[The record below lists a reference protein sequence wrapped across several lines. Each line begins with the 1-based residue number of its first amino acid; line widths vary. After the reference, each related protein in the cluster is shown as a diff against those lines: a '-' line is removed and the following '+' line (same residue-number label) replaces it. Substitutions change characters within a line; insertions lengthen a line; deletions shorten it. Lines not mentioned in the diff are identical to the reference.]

1 MGQGKE
7 NAKLFLVENGDVA
20 REVEERLRA
29 TLNVADVRSRGGDEE
44 ETVEMDD

>member
-7 NAKLFLVENGDVA
+7 NAKMFLVENDDVA
-20 REVEERLRA
+20 REIEERLRT
-29 TLNVADVRSRGGDEE
+29 TLNVAEVRAGGSEEE